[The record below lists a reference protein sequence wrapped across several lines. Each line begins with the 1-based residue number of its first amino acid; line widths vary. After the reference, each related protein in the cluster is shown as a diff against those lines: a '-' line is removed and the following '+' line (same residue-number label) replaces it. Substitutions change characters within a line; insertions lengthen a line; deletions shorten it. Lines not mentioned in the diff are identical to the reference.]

1 MCVRLKGSEE
11 VERGERRVIRRE
23 GQMEKILNLL
33 EGRKKEKAKRK
44 KGSGGQKG

>member
-1 MCVRLKGSEE
+1 MKR

-33 EGRKKEKAKRK
+33 EGSKKEKAKRK
-44 KGSGGQKG
+44 KG